1 MSRSVV
7 VTLVVL
13 LAGGCATVGKSAPGL
28 HNLDTVDPAPQAI
41 YRGGQPTRKGIE
53 TLTTMGV
60 KTVIDLRNDPADW
73 EASAVANAG
82 MTYVNIR
89 ASAFQADPKVVEEF
103 LRTIAKSQRPIYVHC
118 KQGRDRTGMGIAAY
132 RLVCQPDE
140 WTRNEALHE
149 LRAHGHQWFIFP
161 KIERYIRSFD
171 PKQVAA
177 ATQPSAD
184 PVAQQEAAERSKPP
198 GG

>member
-118 KQGRDRTGMGIAAY
+118 KQGRDRTGLGIA
-132 RLVCQPDE
+132 
-140 WTRNEALHE
+140 N
-149 LRAHGHQWFIFP
+149 
-161 KIERYIRSFD
+161 
-171 PKQVAA
+171 AA
-177 ATQPSAD
+177 MGLFKTVSGAVTTDA
-184 PVAQQEAAERSKPP
+184 R
-198 GG
+198 